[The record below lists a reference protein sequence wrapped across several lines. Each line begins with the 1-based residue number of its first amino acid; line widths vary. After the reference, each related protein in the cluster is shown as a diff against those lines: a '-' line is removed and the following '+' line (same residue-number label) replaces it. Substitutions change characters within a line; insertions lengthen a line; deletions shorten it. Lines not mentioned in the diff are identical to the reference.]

1 MEDFFKTLG
10 DENRLRILNLLMN
23 YELCVCEI
31 EVILGLNQSNV
42 SRHLGK
48 LKSNG
53 LISGYKDAQWI
64 HYKIDVDFRRNN
76 KLLVDYLID
85 SFKSHEIYGEDLR
98 KCKLYVE
105 SPYTCQTI
113 TNELE
118 LVLNHINQ

>member
-64 HYKIDVDFRRNN
+64 HYKIDEDFKRDN
-76 KLLVDYLID
+76 KMLVDYLLD

>member
-64 HYKIDVDFRRNN
+64 HYKIDEDFKRDN
-76 KLLVDYLID
+76 KMLVEYLLD

>member
-1 MEDFFKTLG
+1 MEQFFKALG
-10 DENRLRILNLLMN
+10 DENRLRILNLLFN

-31 EVILGLNQSNV
+31 EVILNLTQSNV

-53 LISGYKDAQWI
+53 IISGFKDAQWI
-64 HYKIDVDFRRNN
+64 HYRIDE
-76 KLLVDYLID
+76 
-85 SFKSHEIYGEDLR
+85 SFKDDNSMLMGYLSDMFNKNDTFKEDLR

-113 TNELE
+113 TNELDV
-118 LVLNHINQ
+118 VLNYINH

>member
-64 HYKIDVDFRRNN
+64 HYKIDEDFRRNN